1 VTSERE
7 EEHSRQE
14 GLREAC
20 EIGHGNC
27 AWLDPYQWG
36 VTTCP
41 TCTRPT
47 IVPLKVAGRA
57 GILGFVIGVALML
70 LVDWLF

>member
-1 VTSERE
+1 VKRE
-7 EEHSRQE
+7 DEKGRQQAL
-14 GLREAC
+14 GEAS

-41 TCTRPT
+41 TCTRPC
-47 IVPLKVAGRA
+47 IVPLKIAGRS
-57 GILGFVIGVALML
+57 GLIGFGVGVLLMF
-70 LVDWLF
+70 LVDWLLY